1 MDNPLSLLWI
11 AILFIVTLVIL
22 FSALKFSVR
31 KDKDEGK
38 ATHRIS
44 LHLGQMRG
52 AFRSAV
58 ELIERNITAR
68 PKRYDIPWVVLMH
81 EKDDGTGSA
90 LERAGI
96 SRVLAPDHD
105 IDKEAHAPNWH
116 FFDRGIVIS
125 LESNAA
131 LTAEGELQEERSW
144 EAFLALCGHYRPQ
157 RPLDSIVVSIPVN
170 LLLDQSPTGREELK
184 RRANLASR
192 RIWIAQNHYAMRFA
206 VYVLIS
212 GGEHLA
218 CFSEFAAAL
227 PQSMR
232 QSMLGWSSPYQ
243 PTMLYQPDWVTQAF
257 DQMEQS
263 VATVSAE
270 LFASDVQL
278 HSPSELF
285 LLPSRLAELREGMS
299 TYVDELMRANAY
311 HEPFFL
317 RGMYLYGATQEPVFL
332 RDVIEKKVFAE
343 FGLSRAAHSQR
354 LARPIMSRISRW
366 SAIAVLSI
374 FSVGL
379 IVSTIQLQRVFPV
392 LAEGIDG
399 LNRDRQFR
407 AEASSK
413 GETIEFE
420 WYRKTALSLMIGLE
434 QLQAKRFNDSYK
446 PTSDSPRPINPFMP
460 GSWPIF
466 DDLFVR
472 AYKRIEQEFAELAV
486 STIQKSLYRRTAELT
501 HAPLNP
507 VSNTLAGGADNCSA
521 PGAATGAFNL
531 NTEPSIDIETL
542 PEFTMLSRFLAEM
555 KRLDANVLAMQS
567 LKTPTKTSQAD
578 IHELVLDALGADVP
592 GDLTASIAL
601 FRNVSIND
609 AELIDK
615 SAISLAAR
623 CSFLKGSLALNQKM
637 FENNALITSEMRIID
652 AKNAVLTMFHGS
664 DMPTSADML
673 TRYRALLDAIK
684 NQKTLLEVGDNTWM
698 THLDMRSGTAYDKLL
713 HDFSKL
719 KLIGPEAVEKIRLDS
734 RENFAKTKV
743 EFTTLFKYNGGTQ
756 LESALVFPIV
766 EGTPLKLSKEREN
779 LLNALDN
786 FIEQPFMRTTVGD
799 GLDPTAK
806 GTLVLWN
813 NEKLDKAAKL
823 NETRKKYL
831 TDDLPKFPQ
840 TMQAS
845 VRELIDYQFS
855 LLLVDIVSQSFT
867 IETTEVGHL
876 DDRLA
881 QNANFEATSAHL
893 KKIGMMLKETG
904 QDEQL
909 QKLQT
914 IVANDASARLKS
926 FSAELVSAR
935 LYSLGDSDGDD
946 GRSETKGTLSVF
958 GVGTQQDLPDYLA
971 RQFGKIDALTT
982 RALTYRA
989 ALPMESRNTP
999 ELTRWAAIATDIE
1012 LYKAKDPKSSLGKL
1026 ERFLLDMGRDLDA
1039 PSCMAA
1045 LKLHEP
1051 VRRPGNYFAERQQDL
1066 HRVITRRCMALD
1078 RRSFVDQWAVFST
1091 DFNRGLKGRRPFTGS
1106 RPTTAK
1112 LGEYNEIASAD
1123 IAEVSAALSHL
1134 PAVSPEVLARSLGN
1148 ESATLPIRD
1157 VALQFA
1163 AVRQLMA
1170 PLFPSDPALPAGFDV
1185 QAKFR
1190 INTAAEI
1197 GGNKIIDWTLSI
1209 GEQTIKLRDPPKPL
1223 RWKPGA
1229 SVRLTLRFAN
1239 DVPLNPQGDTS
1250 NPFLYVSKKT
1260 ASFHFEGPWALL
1272 DMIQLLRLD
1281 DSLDTRTQLLRLE
1294 LPVAPADPKDPVGK
1308 DKVVRVFAG
1317 LIISEPGKTAP
1328 LAWPRVFPDRAP
1340 ALDR

>member
-1 MDNPLSLLWI
+1 MDNSLSLIWI

-31 KDKDEGK
+31 KNKDDGK
-38 ATHRIS
+38 ATRRIS

-58 ELIERNITAR
+58 ELIERNITAH

-81 EKDDGTGSA
+81 EKDDGTGST
-90 LERAGI
+90 LEHAGI

-125 LESNAA
+125 LESNAT
-131 LTAEGELQEERSW
+131 LTAGGELQEERSW

-170 LLLDQSPTGREELK
+170 LLLDQSSTGREELK

-212 GGEHLA
+212 GGEYLA

-263 VATVSAE
+263 VVTVSAE

-317 RGMYLYGATQEPVFL
+317 RGMYLYGTTKEPVFL

-343 FGLSRAAHSQR
+343 FGLSRAADSQR

-379 IVSTIQLQRVFPV
+379 IVSTIQLQRIFPV

-407 AEASSK
+407 SQASSK
-413 GETIEFE
+413 GETIEYE
-420 WYRKTALSLMIGLE
+420 WYRKTALSLIISLE
-434 QLQAKRFNDSYK
+434 QLQSKRFSDSYK
-446 PTSDSPRPINPFMP
+446 PTSDSSPPINLFMP

-466 DDLFVR
+466 DDLFTRVH
-472 AYKRIEQEFAELAV
+472 KRIEQEFAELAV
-486 STIQKSLYRRTAELT
+486 STFQKSLYRRTAALT
-501 HAPLNP
+501 HTTINP
-507 VSNTLAGGADNCSA
+507 VSDTLTGGENECTA
-521 PGAATGAFNL
+521 PGAFTDTMTANVK
-531 NTEPSIDIETL
+531 PSISIDAL
-542 PEFTMLSRFLAEM
+542 PEFAAFSRYLAEV
-555 KRLDANVLAMQS
+555 KRLNTDVLAMQG
-567 LKTPTKTSQAD
+567 LKSSSKTSESD
-578 IHELVLDALGADVP
+578 IHGLVLDTLGADIP
-592 GDLTASIAL
+592 GNMTASIAL
-601 FRNVSIND
+601 FRSVSTKE

-615 SAISLAAR
+615 AAISRAVR
-623 CSFLKGSLALNQKM
+623 CAFIKGALALNQKL
-637 FENNALITSEMRIID
+637 FDDNALVASERQFIE
-652 AKNAVLTMFHGS
+652 AKNAVLTMFNGS
-664 DMPTSADML
+664 NTPTSVDML
-673 TRYRALLDAIK
+673 SRYRALLDAIK
-684 NQKTLLEVGDNTWM
+684 NQKALLQLGDSAWM
-698 THLDMRSGTAYDKLL
+698 TQSDMRLGSSYDKLL
-713 HDFSKL
+713 SEFAQL
-719 KLIGPEAVEKIRLDS
+719 KLIGPEIVEEIRLSS
-734 RENFAKTKV
+734 RESFAKTKV
-743 EFTTLFKYNGGTQ
+743 EFSALFKYRS
-756 LESALVFPIV
+756 ESAVAYPIVVGAPLVFSKDRQD
-766 EGTPLKLSKEREN
+766 LLS
-779 LLNALDN
+779 ALEHI
-786 FIEQPFMRTTVGD
+786 IEQPFMRTTIGD
-799 GLDPTAK
+799 GLDATAK
-806 GTLVLWN
+806 GTLVIWN
-813 NEKLDKAAKL
+813 NEQLDKAAKL
-823 NETRKKYL
+823 NEARKKYL
-831 TDDLPKFPQ
+831 ADDLSKFPQ
-840 TMQAS
+840 YMQAS
-845 VRELIDYQFS
+845 VHELIDYQFS
-855 LLLVDIVSQSFT
+855 LRLVDIVSQSFT
-867 IETTEVGHL
+867 VDTAGAGNSE
-876 DDRLA
+876 DRSA
-881 QNANFEATSAHL
+881 QSTNFEATSAHL
-893 KKIGMMLKETG
+893 KKIGLMLKETG
-904 QDEQL
+904 QEEQL
-909 QKLQT
+909 HTLQT
-914 IVANDASARLKS
+914 ITVNDSLARLKS
-926 FSAELVSAR
+926 LSAELASAR
-935 LYSLGDSDGDD
+935 LYSLGDTEGDD

-958 GVGTQQDLPDYLA
+958 GAGTQQDLPDYLVK
-971 RQFGKIDALTT
+971 QFSKIDALAT
-982 RALTYRA
+982 RALAYRA
-989 ALPMESRNTP
+989 ALPTESRNTP

-1012 LYKAKDPKSSLGKL
+1012 LYKAKDPRSSLGKL

-1039 PSCMAA
+1039 QSCMAA
-1045 LKLHEP
+1045 LKIHEP

-1066 HRVITRRCMALD
+1066 HRGITRRCIALD
-1078 RRSFVDQWAVFST
+1078 RRSFVDQWAVFSA
-1091 DFNRGLKGRRPFTGS
+1091 DFNRALKGRRPFTGS
-1106 RPTTAK
+1106 RPMTAK

-1123 IAEVSAALSHL
+1123 IAEVSAALNHL
-1134 PAVSPEVLARSLGN
+1134 PAVSPEVMARSLGN

-1163 AVRQLMA
+1163 VVRQFMA

-1239 DVPLNPQGDTS
+1239 DVPLMPQGDTN

-1281 DSLDTRTQLLRLE
+1281 DSLDTRTQQLRLE

-1317 LIISEPGKTAP
+1317 LILSEPGKTAP

-1340 ALDR
+1340 ALER